1 MRPILICL
9 VLFSGWLAGCSS
21 GVPRPEPDT
30 SAVVKLLSLNQTIE
44 TPSFPANG
52 GTRVEAG
59 IHGYKSAVYVIGAVK
74 DQVLTIQLSS
84 DDPNV
89 YFDVLEPKL
98 AGSAKVFS
106 SEAACRGARIKAPSK
121 TTYVIRPF
129 LTRQMAD
136 AGHFARY
143 TLCIN
148 RCASDMGEGACRCSR
163 GDESGI

>member
-1 MRPILICL
+1 MRPILSCL
-9 VLFSGWLAGCSS
+9 VLFTAALAGCSS

-30 SAVVKLLSLNQTIE
+30 SAVVKMLSLNQTVE

-52 GTRVEAG
+52 GTRVEAA
-59 IHGYKSAVYVIGAVK
+59 IHGYKTAVYVIGAVK
-74 DQVLTIQLSS
+74 DQVLTVQLSS
-84 DDPNV
+84 DDPNI

-98 AGSAKVFS
+98 GGSAKVFS
-106 SEAACRGARIKAPSK
+106 SEAACRGARIKAPSN

-129 LTRQMAD
+129 LSRKMAD

-148 RCASDMGEGACRCSR
+148 RCASDMGERACRWTQ